1 MGFVYDGGGLATR
14 GVTLFVD
21 AEKAGDGRLEITQP
35 MIFSGDETTDV
46 GVDGA
51 TPVSYDYGPKK
62 DSGFIGEVEWVQ
74 IDIDEAAEDLDH
86 LITAEDRW
94 RIAVARQ

>member
-1 MGFVYDGGGLATR
+1 MEFVYDGGGLAKGG

-21 AEKAGDGRLEITQP
+21 GSKAGEGRLEVTQP

-46 GVDGA
+46 GTDGA
-51 TPVSYDYGPKK
+51 TPVSDEYGPK
-62 DSGFIGEVEWVQ
+62 DSGFTGEVAWVQ

-94 RIAVARQ
+94 RIAMARQ